1 MGSKRRCLAL
11 VVLVGALL
19 AIPNGALAKGATS
32 ATIQG
37 PGLSRPITVRG
48 EGEPGTGGQL
58 AELSLRAGLFAAMFG
73 SGADQ
78 GELLAARP
86 AGNLGARYTV
96 RYTVPVDNNASVQV
110 VQDLYPYA
118 AGGAV
123 TWTSPGQPLWSDQKV
138 VGGWFRAPAT
148 LQPMLVS
155 LGLPSRPSAGGS
167 SAAPAAAKPAGQ
179 APAQP
184 VARTAAG
191 TSAGNPA
198 LAWWLGAP
206 LVLGV
211 LLAAAVMLIS
221 RRRRARPQ
229 AGAR

>member
-1 MGSKRRCLAL
+1 LAL
-11 VVLVGALL
+11 VALVGALL

-48 EGEPGTGGQL
+48 EGEPGTDGQL
-58 AELSLRAGLFAAMFG
+58 AELSSRAGLFAAMFG

-78 GELLAARP
+78 GELLDGRP
-86 AGNLGARYTV
+86 AGNLGPRYTV
-96 RYTVPVDNNASVQV
+96 RYTVPVDDNASVQV

-118 AGGAV
+118 LGGAV

-155 LGLPSRPSAGGS
+155 LGLPRPPAGAS
-167 SAAPAAAKPAGQ
+167 SAAPAAAKPAAQ
-179 APAQP
+179 APAEP
-184 VARTAAG
+184 VARAAAG
-191 TSAGNPA
+191 TRAGNPA

-206 LVLGV
+206 LLLGV
-211 LLAAAVMLIS
+211 LLAATVTVL
-221 RRRRARPQ
+221 RRRRPAR
-229 AGAR
+229 